1 MSDFGDMAKRL
12 KKFRKSWKD
21 GITDTTRKAMQRMEG
36 AVQVQ
41 LADNDSVVDRTL
53 LRSIQYER
61 DPNVDALFAAHID
74 SAHWGKYVEFGTGS
88 RGRKRDPER
97 NHQQYKTSDP
107 GPPFQK
113 ILDWVLAKPGIPNE
127 YAVADEIVETIAQQ
141 GQIPRPFM
149 RPVWFDD
156 SQGYQSV
163 VDANHEELKKQL
175 RRL

>member
-21 GITDTTRKAMQRMEG
+21 GITDTTRRAMQRMEG

-41 LADNDSVVDRTL
+41 LADNNSVVDRNL

-88 RGRKRDPER
+88 RGVRDYEAP
-97 NHQQYKTSDP
+97 DP
-107 GPPFQK
+107 GPPYED
-113 ILDWVLAKPGIPNE
+113 ILQWVINKPVIPREYDSQYALASAIT
-127 YAVADEIVETIAQQ
+127 ETIAQQ